1 MSYGINNTDHND
13 LSVAEET
20 PAVPST
26 STPQPLGSQPVDR
39 TEIDVMCS
47 NVNRVQRSL
56 DRLLDMF
63 MATQVTLQS
72 NFPPFDFPQ
81 GHFQHPYADRPH
93 PPSPHFPPPPHH
105 HHRPPPHHPPPP
117 SSAPPPPNDPN
128 LHHTFPLDPNQTP
141 QFAEP
146 LKLKDVWFSG
156 DSAHL
161 LSFLRVIRDFLC
173 QNQNFRSES
182 WRVVWILQHFGY
194 HPSEHKRTPSPVENW
209 YNSLVID
216 NARQQ
221 GVMDMYADLDRQEF
235 VLPTLSSAAALLDG
249 LIAVFGNKFM
259 RENAK
264 RALAACKQRNL
275 TIGEYN
281 SQFKSLMYLVED
293 VEETRIE
300 KYVLGLNPC
309 IVRKFMCKQWMD
321 CKTLDKRMEM
331 ALDAA
336 AQLDVLAQL
345 PPELTQSSTHH
356 PLSSP
361 QYVPRPPQQRMG
373 RDPDAMEIDAA

>member
-56 DRLLDMF
+56 DRLLDMDTSSTPTPI
-63 MATQVTLQS
+63 ALTL
-72 NFPPFDFPQ
+72 
-81 GHFQHPYADRPH
+81 
-93 PPSPHFPPPPHH
+93 PPHISRLPPITIIAPLLII
-105 HHRPPPHHPPPP
+105 RPPPHPP
-117 SSAPPPPNDPN
+117 PPPPNDPN

-161 LSFLRVIRDFLC
+161 LSFLWVIRDFLC

-194 HPSEHKRTPSPVENW
+194 HPSEHKRTPLPVENW

-281 SQFKSLMYLVED
+281 SQFKSLVYLVED

-309 IVRKFMCKQWMD
+309 IVRKVMCKQWMD